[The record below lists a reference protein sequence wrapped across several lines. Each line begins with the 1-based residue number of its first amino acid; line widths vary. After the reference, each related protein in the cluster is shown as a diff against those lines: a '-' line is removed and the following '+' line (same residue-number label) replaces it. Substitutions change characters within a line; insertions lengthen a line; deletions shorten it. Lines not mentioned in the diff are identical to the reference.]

1 MSVEHNKEIARKTWE
16 AAVKGDVDTATANI
30 SDQVSWLLPSSVN
43 PGGPLKG
50 KEAVTGFIKSL
61 AVAFPGGLKT
71 EISRVYGEGETVI
84 MELTNRGQTAK
95 GRQYENEY
103 CFVLEFEGGK
113 IRRVREYT
121 DTAKVKEVFA

>member
-1 MSVEHNKEIARKTWE
+1 MSVEQNKEIARKTWE
-16 AAVKGDVDTATANI
+16 AAVRGDVDTAAASL
-30 SDQVSWLLPSSVN
+30 SDEVSWMLPSSVSA
-43 PGGPLKG
+43 GGPMKG
-50 KEAVTGFIKSL
+50 KQAVAGFFKSL
-61 AVAFPGGLKT
+61 SAAFPGGMQT
-71 EISRVYGEGETVI
+71 EIRRVYGDGDTVL

>member
-1 MSVEHNKEIARKTWE
+1 MSVEQNKEVARKTWE

-30 SDQVSWLLPSSVN
+30 ADEVSWLLPSSVN

-50 KEAVTGFIKSL
+50 KQAVTGFIKSL
-61 AVAFPGGLKT
+61 ATAFPGGLKT
-71 EISRVYGEGETVI
+71 EISRVYGEGNTVV

>member
-1 MSVEHNKEIARKTWE
+1 MSVEHNKDIARKTWE

-71 EISRVYGEGETVI
+71 EISRVYGEGETVV

>member
-1 MSVEHNKEIARKTWE
+1 MSVEQNKQIARDTWE
-16 AAVKGDVDTATANI
+16 AAVSGNVDKAAAHLA
-30 SDQVSWLLPSSVN
+30 DEVSWLLPGTVS

-50 KEAVTGFIKSL
+50 KQAVAGFFKSL
-61 AVAFPGGLKT
+61 SAAFPGGLKT
-71 EISRVYGEGETVI
+71 EIRRVYGEGDTVV

-113 IRRVREYT
+113 VRRVREYT
-121 DTAKVKEVFA
+121 DTAKVKEIFA